1 MPASQPSQPGS
12 CPLQRDRGAIGPTV
26 PLSQTSQISQIGR
39 SAYLARPQAWDE
51 GEGAQGGP
59 GGIELEPRGS
69 RGKLFAQEPAGE
81 TGHSART
88 HGPGWP
94 GVLDRDASCR
104 MQFFLSHANAILN
117 DTPFFASL
125 PGCPGC
131 QPSPPRV
138 ARLQLSPCLAH
149 LVLYSNLL
157 AGQVTSEM
165 AALLASALRCIIRAC
180 MVV

>member
-69 RGKLFAQEPAGE
+69 RGKLFAQEPASE

-94 GVLDRDASCR
+94 GVLDEDASCR
-104 MQFFLSHANAILN
+104 MQFFLSHATVMPYSMI
-117 DTPFFASL
+117 PPSL
-125 PGCPGC
+125 PLF
-131 QPSPPRV
+131 QAAQAASHR
-138 ARLQLSPCLAH
+138 RHESRDSNRAH
-149 LVLYSNLL
+149 
-157 AGQVTSEM
+157 
-165 AALLASALRCIIRAC
+165 ALRISYCTVIYEQGR
-180 MVV
+180 